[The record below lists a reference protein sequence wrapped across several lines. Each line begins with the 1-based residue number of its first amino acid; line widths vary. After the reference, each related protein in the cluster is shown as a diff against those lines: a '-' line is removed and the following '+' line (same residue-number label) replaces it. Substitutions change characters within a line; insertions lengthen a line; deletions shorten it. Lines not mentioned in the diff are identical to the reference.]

1 MSTATEPKQDRSR
14 LTRQRILE
22 ATVESLATRG
32 WEASSVSVIAED
44 AGTSR
49 GALQH
54 HFPTRED
61 LIIAALDYMFEQRWL
76 SVDAATAPDL
86 TGRDRVRHV
95 LHMVV
100 ELYVGPLF
108 RAALQVWTAAA
119 ADPALRERIVPLERK
134 FGRGVHAMTVRLLE
148 VDDSDPRVRTLIQAT
163 LDMAR
168 GLALADVLTD
178 DSRRRRR
185 IVDAWA
191 QQFADGLGLGDGES
205 PESPRR

>member
-22 ATVESLATRG
+22 ATVESLAIRG
-32 WEASSVSVIAED
+32 WEASSVSVIAAE
-44 AGTSR
+44 AGASR

-61 LIIAALDYMFEQRWL
+61 LIIAALDYMFEQRTRL
-76 SVDAATAPDL
+76 ATTMTVPDL
-86 TGRDRVRHV
+86 SGTERVAHV
-95 LHMVV
+95 LNAVV
-100 ELYVGPLF
+100 DLYVGMLF
-108 RAALQVWTAAA
+108 KAALQVWNAAA
-119 ADPALRERIVPLERK
+119 ADPALRDRILPLERK
-134 FGRGVHAMTVRLLE
+134 FGSGVHEMTVRLLH
-148 VDDSDPRVRTLIQAT
+148 VDDADPRVRALIQGT

-185 IVDAWA
+185 VVDTWA
-191 QQFADGLGLGDGES
+191 EQLAAGLGLAGK
-205 PESPRR
+205 

>member
-22 ATVESLATRG
+22 AAVESLATRG
-32 WEASSVSVIAED
+32 WEASSVSVIAAD

-54 HFPTRED
+54 HFPTREN
-61 LIIAALDYMFEQRWL
+61 LIIAALDYVFEQQSARL
-76 SVDAATAPDL
+76 VGATVPDV
-86 TGRDRVRHV
+86 GGSQRVAHV
-95 LHMVV
+95 LRTIVD
-100 ELYVGPLF
+100 LYVSAF
-108 RAALQVWTAAA
+108 FKAALQVWTAAA
-119 ADPALRERIVPLERK
+119 ADPALRAAIVPLERK
-134 FGRGVHAMTVRLLE
+134 FGSGVHAMTVRLLG
-148 VDDSDPRVRTLIQAT
+148 VDDSDPDVRTLIQAT

-185 IVDAWA
+185 VVDAWA
-191 QQFADGLGLGDGES
+191 QQLAVSLGLAEQ
-205 PESPRR
+205 

>member
-1 MSTATEPKQDRSR
+1 MSTTTEPKQDRSR

-32 WEASSVSVIAED
+32 WDATTVSVVASD

-61 LIIAALDYMFEQRWL
+61 LIVAALDHMFEQRWL
-76 SVDAATAPDL
+76 GVDAATAPDL
-86 TGRDRVRHV
+86 VGRDRVGHV
-95 LHMVV
+95 LQLVV
-100 ELYVGPLF
+100 DLYVSPLF

-119 ADPALRERIVPLERK
+119 ADPVLRERIAPLERK

-148 VDDSDPRVRTLIQAT
+148 VDDADPRARALIQAS

-168 GLALADVLTD
+168 GLALADLLSD
-178 DSRRRRR
+178 DSARRRR
-185 IVDAWA
+185 IVDVWA
-191 QQFADGLGLGDGES
+191 DQLADGLGLVGT
-205 PESPRR
+205 